1 MPRVNNSILSDRE
14 FQKWNATPGTG
25 DYSSAAAWAEV
36 GALNLDKRLA
46 ELADLY
52 LETGPEKR
60 ADIRAFFEGNQ
71 ACLDEMWLFV
81 RRVAKLL
88 EFESDPKWVRRALAV
103 AEIEGG
109 RVDYRDSIVSL
120 VLLRY
125 GAERVGID
133 PRPLFDTAL
142 LSSPSDFTE
151 LLTNARDHA
160 SADVQSTVQAFG
172 PCDWSD
178 GLGGA

>member
-1 MPRVNNSILSDRE
+1 MTTSILSDSE
-14 FQKWNATPGTG
+14 FQKWNASPGTG
-25 DYSSAAAWAEV
+25 DYGSTETWAEI

-46 ELADLY
+46 HLADLY
-52 LETGPEKR
+52 LESGLEKR
-60 ADIRAFFEGNQ
+60 TDIRAFFEGNQ
-71 ACLDEMWLFV
+71 DRLDEMWLFV

-109 RVDYRDSIVSL
+109 RVDYRDSVVSL

-142 LSSPSDFTE
+142 LSSPSDFTK
-151 LLTNARDHA
+151 LLKNARDHA
-160 SADVQSTVQAFG
+160 SADVQMTVREFG
-172 PCDWSD
+172 PGDWSD
-178 GLGGA
+178 GLGGT